1 MASLPFLA
9 FRGVHDVEDG
19 EGFQQRDLGQHLVGH
34 DEVAV
39 DAAKA
44 GTARIDV
51 MLGAHIAALP
61 CLVVG
66 VGDGFFNDGA
76 HVAAHELRGHGLEIA
91 AAAKTAIE
99 FGGGRHHL

>member
-1 MASLPFLA
+1 MVALPFLA
-9 FRGVHDVEDG
+9 FWGVHDVEDG

-39 DAAKA
+39 DATKA
-44 GTARIDV
+44 SMVRADA

-66 VGDGFFNDGA
+66 VGDGFLDDGA
-76 HVAAHELRGHGLEIA
+76 HVAAHEFRGHGLEIA
-91 AAAKTAIE
+91 AAAKTAVE
-99 FGGGRHHL
+99 FGCGRHHL